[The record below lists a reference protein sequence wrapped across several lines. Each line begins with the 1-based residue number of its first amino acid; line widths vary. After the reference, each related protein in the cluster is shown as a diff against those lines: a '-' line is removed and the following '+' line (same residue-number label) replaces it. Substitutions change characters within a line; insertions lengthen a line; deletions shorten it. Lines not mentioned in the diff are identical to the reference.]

1 VEGLT
6 KVISM
11 DEVRKYANL
20 YKDIKELLTSHTHFF
35 CDFGIVPELYNS
47 LGRTFS
53 KTNKLPVPIR
63 LKSPAKIGEALKAAV
78 SATYI
83 RLKDQTRIINIRIG
97 LTSMNEEEVV
107 ANVLQ
112 GVTNACLMIENS
124 WNNVRS
130 VGLKIPTSP
139 SLPIYAKRLDE
150 SHVHP
155 SKANHKKSEAISGK
169 KRKATGDIEET
180 GDDSST
186 PVVLSIRARKREEK
200 ESKEAA
206 AEKSLA
212 HAAKIERKKI
222 ARKAKAAAA
231 TKVSDDAVV
240 VKAPVKVTKAA
251 VKKEVKAEKEVVEAV
266 VETKAPATASKKKGK
281 KTEAVEEAAV
291 VETVVETKAPAT
303 ASKKKGKKAEAV
315 EEMEVVEAVVEMKA
329 PATASKKK
337 GKKADVVEEAV
348 VETKAPATASKKK
361 GKKADVVE
369 EAAVVETVVETKA
382 PATASKKKGMKAEAV
397 EEMEVVPS
405 VETASKKKTPASAK
419 KVAKTK

>member
-1 VEGLT
+1 MIEEHIAENPVEGLT

-63 LKSPAKIGEALKAAV
+63 LKSPSKIGEALKAAV

-83 RLKDQTRIINIRIG
+83 RLKDQTRIINVRIG
-97 LTSMNEEEVV
+97 LTSMSEEEVV

-112 GVTNACLMIENS
+112 GVTNACLMIENT

-155 SKANHKKSEAISGK
+155 SKVNHKKSEAISGK
-169 KRKATGDIEET
+169 KRKAAGDIEET
-180 GDDSST
+180 GEDSST

-231 TKVSDDAVV
+231 TKVSDVAAV
-240 VKAPVKVTKAA
+240 VKAPVKPVKAA
-251 VKKEVKAEKEVVEAV
+251 VKKEVKADKVVVEAVVEAKAPATASKKKGKKADAVEEAAAVEAVVETKAPATASKKRGKKADTVEEMEVVEAV
-266 VETKAPATASKKKGK
+266 VETKAPATASKK
-281 KTEAVEEAAV
+281 
-291 VETVVETKAPAT
+291 
-303 ASKKKGKKAEAV
+303 
-315 EEMEVVEAVVEMKA
+315 
-329 PATASKKK
+329 
-337 GKKADVVEEAV
+337 GKKAD
-348 VETKAPATASKKK
+348 T
-361 GKKADVVE
+361 
-369 EAAVVETVVETKA
+369 
-382 PATASKKKGMKAEAV
+382 V
-397 EEMEVVPS
+397 EEMEVVPP
-405 VETASKKKTPASAK
+405 VETASKKKAPASAK
-419 KVAKTK
+419 KVTKTK

>member
-1 VEGLT
+1 MEGLT

-63 LKSPAKIGEALKAAV
+63 LKSPSKIGEALKAAV

-83 RLKDQTRIINIRIG
+83 RLKDQTRIINVRIG
-97 LTSMNEEEVV
+97 LTSMSEEEVV

-112 GVTNACLMIENS
+112 GVTNACLMIENT

-155 SKANHKKSEAISGK
+155 SKVNHKKSEAISGK

-180 GDDSST
+180 GEDSST

-231 TKVSDDAVV
+231 TI
-240 VKAPVKVTKAA
+240 APK
-251 VKKEVKAEKEVVEAV
+251 
-266 VETKAPATASKKKGK
+266 SF
-281 KTEAVEEAAV
+281 
-291 VETVVETKAPAT
+291 
-303 ASKKKGKKAEAV
+303 
-315 EEMEVVEAVVEMKA
+315 M
-329 PATASKKK
+329 
-337 GKKADVVEEAV
+337 
-348 VETKAPATASKKK
+348 
-361 GKKADVVE
+361 
-369 EAAVVETVVETKA
+369 
-382 PATASKKKGMKAEAV
+382 
-397 EEMEVVPS
+397 
-405 VETASKKKTPASAK
+405 
-419 KVAKTK
+419 

>member
-1 VEGLT
+1 MEGLT

-97 LTSMNEEEVV
+97 LTSMSEEEVV

-112 GVTNACLMIENS
+112 GVTNACLMIENT

-169 KRKATGDIEET
+169 KRKATGDIVET
-180 GDDSST
+180 GEDSST

-212 HAAKIERKKI
+212 HAANIEKKKI

-231 TKVSDDAVV
+231 TKVSDVAVV
-240 VKAPVKVTKAA
+240 AKAPVKATKAA
-251 VKKEVKAEKEVVEAV
+251 VKKEVKPEKVVVEAV

-281 KTEAVEEAAV
+281 K
-291 VETVVETKAPAT
+291 
-303 ASKKKGKKAEAV
+303 GDAV
-315 EEMEVVEAVVEMKA
+315 EEMEVVK
-329 PATASKKK
+329 
-337 GKKADVVEEAV
+337 AV
-348 VETKAPATASKKK
+348 VETKAPATASKTK
-361 GKKADVVE
+361 GKKAD
-369 EAAVVETVVETKA
+369 
-382 PATASKKKGMKAEAV
+382 AV
-397 EEMEVVPS
+397 EEMEIVPP
-405 VETASKKKTPASAK
+405 VETASKKKTPASTK
-419 KVAKTK
+419 KVSKAK

>member
-1 VEGLT
+1 MEGLT

-97 LTSMNEEEVV
+97 LTSMSEEEVV

-112 GVTNACLMIENS
+112 GVTNACLMIENT

-180 GDDSST
+180 GEDSST

-200 ESKEAA
+200 ETKEAA

-231 TKVSDDAVV
+231 TKVSDVVV
-240 VKAPVKVTKAA
+240 VKAPVKATKAA
-251 VKKEVKAEKEVVEAV
+251 VKKEVKPAKVVVEAV

-281 KTEAVEEAAV
+281 KGDVVEEMAV
-291 VETVVETKAPAT
+291 VEAVAETKAPAT
-303 ASKKKGKKAEAV
+303 ASKKRGKKGDAV
-315 EEMEVVEAVVEMKA
+315 EEVAVV
-329 PATASKKK
+329 
-337 GKKADVVEEAV
+337 EAV

-361 GKKADVVE
+361 GKKADTVEEMEVVE
-369 EAAVVETVVETKA
+369 AVSETKA
-382 PATASKKKGMKAEAV
+382 PATASKKKGKKADAV
-397 EEMEVVPS
+397 EEIEVVLS

-419 KVAKTK
+419 KVSKTK